1 MCQSDHE
8 KIQRH
13 REHLPDT
20 LKLKVGVRVVLRRNI
35 HIDAGWVNGT
45 LAVAIAVN
53 TNCIVVQKLASP
65 SERLPV
71 PRFQQ
76 RIEIP
81 GASYSIL
88 RQQFPLLLAYA
99 VTVHRVQGLTVQ
111 RTVVQLNDK
120 FFESGQAYVALSRV
134 HTLQDLGLWDF
145 CPTSIQ
151 ILTFYKN
158 LLKC

>member
-45 LAVAIAVN
+45 LAVVIVVN

-71 PRFQQ
+71 PRFRQH
-76 RIEIP
+76 IEIP

-111 RTVVQLNDK
+111 RTLVQLNDK
-120 FFESGQAYVALSRV
+120 FFESRQAYVALSHV
-134 HTLQDLGLWDF
+134 CTLQDLALWDF
-145 CPTSIQ
+145 CPHQYRSLPFTK
-151 ILTFYKN
+151 TF
-158 LLKC
+158 